1 MSFSVPATGSQ
12 SLRPPLPPDHDK
24 QLMKVARELE
34 ASFLTEMLKSA
45 GVGKSREVFGGG
57 AGEDHFS
64 SFLVQE
70 YAKSTVQAGG
80 IGLSESIY
88 RSLVQTMESTT

>member
-1 MSFSVPATGSQ
+1 MDFSAPATGTQ
-12 SLRPPLPPDHDK
+12 SLRPPLPADHDK

-45 GVGKSREVFGGG
+45 GVGKSRESFGGG

-70 YAKSTVQAGG
+70 YAKATVQAGG

-88 RSLVQTMESTT
+88 QSLVQSRETAT

>member
-1 MSFSVPATGSQ
+1 MDFSVPSTGTQPLRQPLAT
-12 SLRPPLPPDHDK
+12 DHDK

-34 ASFLTEMLKSA
+34 ASFLAEMLKSA
-45 GVGKSREVFGGG
+45 GVGKSRESFGGG

-70 YAKSTVQAGG
+70 YAKATVQAGG

-88 RSLVQTMESTT
+88 RSLVQSKEATT